1 MNMDTIYKFEPD
13 KLWFTSDTHF
23 FHDNIVRFSGRPF
36 ANALEMNEELI
47 RRWNDTVPEEGIVFH
62 LGDFCFGGSKEWN
75 DVLYRL
81 NGKIY
86 LILGNH
92 DMKNIKQGFM
102 DRFEMVTQQ
111 MTIRVGGQSIILNHN
126 PFLCY
131 GGSYRDVWQLFG
143 HVHSGPLST
152 TGLDHPRLKMLFP
165 LQYDV
170 GLDNNDF
177 RPVSFAEVKARI
189 EAQVEDARAA
199 SGLKDIGGIDGDR
212 RIVFLDPTILPT
224 SATQKTAYERLKTSV
239 HDIIEIQTDMGESLK
254 EKIGRSVALL
264 SGVVRYVYVGTQ
276 PLEDFRCVMV
286 DKATGLTEA
295 YVDTAIQILE

>member
-1 MNMDTIYKFEPD
+1 MMNKFSPD
-13 KLWFTSDTHF
+13 NIWFTADTHF
-23 FHDNIVRFSGRPF
+23 CHENIVKFSHRPF
-36 ANALEMNEELI
+36 RDAAEMNDELI
-47 RRWNDTVPEEGIVFH
+47 RRWNETVPEDGIVFH
-62 LGDFCFGGSKEWN
+62 LGDFCQGNSSDWN
-75 DVLYRL
+75 NIMSQLH
-81 NGKIY
+81 GKIY

-92 DMKNIKQGFM
+92 DVKNMRPGYAH
-102 DRFEMVTQQ
+102 RFELISEQ
-111 MTIRVGGQSIILNHN
+111 MTISVGGQSVILNHN

-152 TGLDHPRLKMLFP
+152 TGLDLPRLKMLFP

-170 GLDNNDF
+170 GVDNNGF

-224 SATQKTAYERLKTSV
+224 SATQKIAYERLKTSV

-276 PLEDFRCVMV
+276 PLDDFRCVMV

-295 YVDTAIQILE
+295 NVDTAIQILR

>member
-1 MNMDTIYKFEPD
+1 MMNKFSPD
-13 KLWFTSDTHF
+13 NTWFTADTHF
-23 FHDNIVRFSGRPF
+23 CHEHIVQFSHRPF
-36 ANALEMNEELI
+36 RDAAEMNDVLI
-47 RRWNDTVPEEGIVFH
+47 RRWNETVPEDGIVFH
-62 LGDFCFGGSKEWN
+62 LGDFCQGNSSDWN
-75 DVLYRL
+75 NIMYRL
-81 NGKIY
+81 HGKIY

-92 DMKNIKQGFM
+92 DVKNMRPGYAH
-102 DRFEMVTQQ
+102 RFEQISEQ
-111 MTIRVGGQSIILNHN
+111 MTISVGGQSIILNHN

-152 TGLDHPRLKMLFP
+152 TGLDLPRLKMLFP

-170 GLDNNDF
+170 GMDNNDF

-276 PLEDFRCVMV
+276 PLDDFRCVMV

-295 YVDTAIQILE
+295 NVDTAIQVLE